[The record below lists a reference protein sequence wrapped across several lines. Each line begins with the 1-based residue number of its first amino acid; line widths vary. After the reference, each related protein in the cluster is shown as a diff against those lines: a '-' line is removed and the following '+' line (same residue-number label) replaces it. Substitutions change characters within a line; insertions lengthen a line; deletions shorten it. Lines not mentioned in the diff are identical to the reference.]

1 MPRNRRTRVQV
12 TMYPTIRRFAK
23 SKTRPIGR
31 ARCTGR
37 PRSHRSQSRDC
48 DRPKGTSPAGALL
61 RRSPMSAQDEYEG
74 IWEMFAQMHRQT
86 HGENHV
92 ATRDFN
98 CCGEYAVLMA
108 LRAASTLRPNYPHHL
123 LLRMAAMPELD
134 RDFYVKNLL
143 STDGEPEPSDPEPLR
158 EYRASRRYHILWT
171 ELKEAAD
178 RIASLEKNLEA
189 SEARVGELEALL
201 KKAGASVPSP
211 KKAESRRR
219 ASSRDGLPGPRLEGR
234 PGDSPAARDPQVVL
248 RRRVGPRRRARR
260 TPIPPTAE
268 AHAIGARRGRCGGH
282 RGGETPTDLRVRDN
296 NERLPRRGGRRA
308 APSAQ
313 PGGLGH
319 HVRDRA
325 PLRREAGERN
335 RLHAE
340 DRDRRLEYVG
350 VPTLRPRRFGRA
362 PRDERE
368 AHRRSDDP
376 PGGRRR

>member
-74 IWEMFAQMHRQT
+74 IWEMFTQMHRQT

-98 CCGEYAVLMA
+98 CCGEFAVLMA

-143 STDGEPEPSDPEPLR
+143 ST
-158 EYRASRRYHILWT
+158 
-171 ELKEAAD
+171 
-178 RIASLEKNLEA
+178 N
-189 SEARVGELEALL
+189 
-201 KKAGASVPSP
+201 
-211 KKAESRRR
+211 
-219 ASSRDGLPGPRLEGR
+219 SSRPTSCSAKTRRPSSTRPADSDSADG
-234 PGDSPAARDPQVVL
+234 
-248 RRRVGPRRRARR
+248 
-260 TPIPPTAE
+260 
-268 AHAIGARRGRCGGH
+268 
-282 RGGETPTDLRVRDN
+282 
-296 NERLPRRGGRRA
+296 
-308 APSAQ
+308 
-313 PGGLGH
+313 
-319 HVRDRA
+319 
-325 PLRREAGERN
+325 
-335 RLHAE
+335 
-340 DRDRRLEYVG
+340 
-350 VPTLRPRRFGRA
+350 
-362 PRDERE
+362 
-368 AHRRSDDP
+368 
-376 PGGRRR
+376 